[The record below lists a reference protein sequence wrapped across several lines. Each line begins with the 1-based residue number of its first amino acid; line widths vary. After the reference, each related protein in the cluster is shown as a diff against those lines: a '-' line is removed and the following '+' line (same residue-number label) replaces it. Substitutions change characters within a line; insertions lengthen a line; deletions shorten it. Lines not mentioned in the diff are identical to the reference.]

1 VSNIKLLYE
10 RSPVFGGFYNE
21 WRVKR
26 VNKLVSLLGVD
37 WFKGKKVLELGCAF
51 GNIGFYL
58 ESLGAQVT
66 FSDGR
71 QESLDVVKFKDP
83 NARTILL
90 DQDTNWN
97 LNETFDLIVHFGISY
112 NLNNWQ
118 QDLINTIKHAKYIAY
133 ETAVNKFSNDIEFKI
148 KDPKYGETRQ
158 GPLNSLGSLPSVSLI
173 ETLFN
178 NNNVQY
184 TRYDNNDLNY
194 AFMNYTIQSDK
205 EYKPKDNNIIY
216 LQSWTDAWGS
226 GGRKYWLIKKVNSGI
241 S

>member
-1 VSNIKLLYE
+1 MSNIGLLYE
-10 RSPVFGGFYNE
+10 RSPIFGEFYNE

-26 VNKLVSLLGVD
+26 VNKLVSLLGID

-71 QESLDVVKFKDP
+71 QESLNIVKSKDP
-83 NARTILL
+83 NAKTILL

-118 QDLINTIKHAKYIAY
+118 QDLINTIKHAQYIAY

-148 KDPKYGETRQ
+148 KDYQYGHECY
-158 GPLNSLGSLPSVSLI
+158 GPINSIGSLPSISLI
-173 ETLFN
+173 ETLFKN
-178 NNNVQY
+178 QNVDY
-184 TRYDNNDLNY
+184 TRYDDTTLNHS
-194 AFMNYTIQSDK
+194 FMNYTLPNNK
-205 EYKPKDNNIIY
+205 EYKPKDNNTIY
-216 LQSWTDAWGS
+216 LQSWQDPWGS
-226 GGRKYWLIKKVNSGI
+226 GGRKYWLIKKDI
-241 S
+241 K